1 MKTFKGLKISLALVL
16 TTAILLSSYYMLGIT
31 ASAATVSSTA
41 INTAPNTEVYS
52 TEYFNETDFKAN
64 FTAWNNNNN
73 ASVSDGILNIT
84 AGSNI
89 RASAQLHNTPSLNQ
103 FVSTSFVTKADLKAN
118 AIMWMRAN
126 KVEGQNDRLTG
137 YYVQVV
143 VNEHIDK
150 NGKHTCPVAATLY
163 KAHYNENDTYSLTK
177 IGTIPTVDS
186 INSSGAYDN
195 IRIEGNA
202 VYDETAQKTAINV
215 KVFKDT
221 TLMYSL
227 TFEDDE
233 SELQTAGK
241 VGLSVN
247 KSGADAAAMSFTSF
261 EYHTTDNNVAK
272 SSYSAAY
279 FDSVNFNNNF
289 TTFNGNTNATVNA
302 DGTLSIAKGGNDRAS
317 AQFVT
322 KKNANQSVTAIVK
335 NPHAVTDSGNVYT
348 ASSAVVWL
356 KAFNIK
362 RALNNENAAYGYFV
376 RVNFSGSNDIAQI
389 MLYKQALND
398 NGNDIANTVQLGTTV
413 NISTLS
419 SDKTKFLNVKI
430 EASVVEKDGVS
441 TITVKPYKD
450 TYINNAW
457 VISLTDDTAALQ
469 GKGVAGLSANSS
481 AATFTAFSVS
491 SNDAV
496 APAYV
501 KENSAK
507 ADSSVMFGQTISI
520 DPNATYKLSVTAD
533 GDFTEDPLILSY
545 KGGSAPL
552 EFTPTTADVV
562 TGVRYKTYTYTIAPI
577 NATPN
582 INNELVAASVGFFQK
597 SATKDQYDF
606 TGIELRKVNGDGT
619 LGVNLLVNSDFK
631 MGFFSWSDDVGKA
644 NYNPNNLLKLDS
656 YKDNRTRYTYYLDT
670 NNYNYYSKFAVEN
683 FADYLGDANEDG
695 HVDICD
701 LVRINRQI
709 SVKGNYNLYGDMNSD
724 AVLDSVD
731 LATVRT
737 DILSGKN

>member
-64 FTAWNNNNN
+64 FTAWNNNTN
-73 ASVSDGILNIT
+73 ASVSDGMLNIT

-143 VNEHIDK
+143 VN
-150 NGKHTCPVAATLY
+150 GRSCAATLY

-215 KVFKDT
+215 KVFKGI

-247 KSGADAAAMSFTSF
+247 KSGADAAAMSFKSF
-261 EYHTTDNNVAK
+261 EYHTTDNDVAK

-430 EASVVEKDGVS
+430 E
-441 TITVKPYKD
+441 
-450 TYINNAW
+450 
-457 VISLTDDTAALQ
+457 
-469 GKGVAGLSANSS
+469 
-481 AATFTAFSVS
+481 
-491 SNDAV
+491 
-496 APAYV
+496 
-501 KENSAK
+501 
-507 ADSSVMFGQTISI
+507 
-520 DPNATYKLSVTAD
+520 
-533 GDFTEDPLILSY
+533 
-545 KGGSAPL
+545 
-552 EFTPTTADVV
+552 
-562 TGVRYKTYTYTIAPI
+562 
-577 NATPN
+577 
-582 INNELVAASVGFFQK
+582 
-597 SATKDQYDF
+597 
-606 TGIELRKVNGDGT
+606 
-619 LGVNLLVNSDFK
+619 LL
-631 MGFFSWSDDVGKA
+631 
-644 NYNPNNLLKLDS
+644 LLK
-656 YKDNRTRYTYYLDT
+656 K
-670 NNYNYYSKFAVEN
+670 
-683 FADYLGDANEDG
+683 
-695 HVDICD
+695 
-701 LVRINRQI
+701 
-709 SVKGNYNLYGDMNSD
+709 
-724 AVLDSVD
+724 
-731 LATVRT
+731 TV
-737 DILSGKN
+737 

>member
-1 MKTFKGLKISLALVL
+1 MKTFKGLKISLAMVL

-31 ASAATVSSTA
+31 ASAVTVSSTA

-64 FTAWNNNNN
+64 FTAWNNNTN
-73 ASVSDGILNIT
+73 ASVSDGMLNIT
-84 AGSNI
+84 AGSSI
-89 RASAQLHNTPSLNQ
+89 RASAQLYNTPSLNQ
-103 FVSTSFVTKADLKAN
+103 FVSTAFVTAEGIKAN
-118 AIMWMRAN
+118 AIIWMRAN
-126 KVEGQNDRLTG
+126 KVKGQNDRLTG

-143 VNEHIDK
+143 VNG
-150 NGKHTCPVAATLY
+150 NYCTATLY
-163 KAHYNENDTYSLTK
+163 KAHYNEKKEYSLTE

-186 INSSGAYDN
+186 ISSSGAYAN

-215 KVFKDT
+215 KVFKGT

-247 KSGADAAAMSFTSF
+247 KSGADAATMSFTSF

-302 DGTLSIAKGGNDRAS
+302 DGTLSIAKGGNDRTS

-362 RALNNENAAYGYFV
+362 RASINENAAYGYFV
-376 RVNFSGSNDIAQI
+376 RVNFSGSNDRAQI

-398 NGNDIANTVQLGTTV
+398 NGNDIASAVQLGTTV
-413 NISTLS
+413 NIYTLS
-419 SDKTKFLNVKI
+419 SDNTKFLNVKI
-430 EASVVEKDGVS
+430 EASVVEKDGMS

-450 TYINNAW
+450 TYINDAW

-469 GKGVAGLSANSS
+469 GMGVAGLSANSS
-481 AATFTAFSVS
+481 AATFEAFSVF

-562 TGVRYKTYTYTIAPI
+562 TGIRYKTYTYTVAPT

-582 INNELVAASVGFFQK
+582 INNELVAANVGFLQK
-597 SATKDQYDF
+597 NSNKDQYDF

-631 MGFFSWSDDVGKA
+631 MGFSSWSENLGIA
-644 NYNPNNLLKLDS
+644 TYSPNNIFNPDS
-656 YKDNRTRYTYYLDT
+656 FKGSYSRYTYYIDT

-683 FADYLGDANEDG
+683 FADYLGDVNEDG
-695 HVDICD
+695 HIDICD
-701 LVRINRQI
+701 LVRINKQI

-724 AVLDSVD
+724 AVLDSID

-737 DILSGKN
+737 DILSGKNQ

>member
-1 MKTFKGLKISLALVL
+1 MKTFKGLKISLAMVL

-31 ASAATVSSTA
+31 ASAVTVSSTA

-64 FTAWNNNNN
+64 FTAWNNNTN
-73 ASVSDGILNIT
+73 ASVSDGMLNIT
-84 AGSNI
+84 AGSSI
-89 RASAQLHNTPSLNQ
+89 RASAQLYNTPSLNQ
-103 FVSTSFVTKADLKAN
+103 FVSTAFVTAEGIKAN
-118 AIMWMRAN
+118 AIIWMRAN

-143 VNEHIDK
+143 VNG
-150 NGKHTCPVAATLY
+150 NYCTATLY
-163 KAHYNENDTYSLTK
+163 KAHYNEKKEYSLTE

-186 INSSGAYDN
+186 ISSSGAYAN

-215 KVFKDT
+215 KVFKGT

-247 KSGADAAAMSFTSF
+247 KSGADAATMSFTSF

-302 DGTLSIAKGGNDRAS
+302 DGTLSIAKGGNDRTS

-362 RALNNENAAYGYFV
+362 RASINENAAYGYFV
-376 RVNFSGSNDIAQI
+376 RVNFSGSNDRAQI

-398 NGNDIANTVQLGTTV
+398 NGNDIASAVQLGTTV
-413 NISTLS
+413 NIYTLS
-419 SDKTKFLNVKI
+419 SDNTKFLNVKI
-430 EASVVEKDGVS
+430 EASVVEKDGMS

-450 TYINNAW
+450 TYINDAW

-469 GKGVAGLSANSS
+469 GMGVAGLSANSS
-481 AATFTAFSVS
+481 AATFEAFSVF

-520 DPNATYKLSVTAD
+520 NPNATYKLSVTAD

-562 TGVRYKTYTYTIAPI
+562 TGIRYKTYTYTVAPT

-582 INNELVAASVGFFQK
+582 INNELVAANVGFLQK
-597 SATKDQYDF
+597 NSNKDQYDF

-631 MGFFSWSDDVGKA
+631 MGFSSWSENLGIA
-644 NYNPNNLLKLDS
+644 TYSPNNIFNPDS
-656 YKDNRTRYTYYLDT
+656 FKGSYSRYTYYIDT

-683 FADYLGDANEDG
+683 FADYLGDVNEDG
-695 HVDICD
+695 HIDICD
-701 LVRINRQI
+701 LVRINKQI

-724 AVLDSVD
+724 AVLDSID

-737 DILSGKN
+737 DILSGKNQ

>member
-16 TTAILLSSYYMLGIT
+16 TTAILLSSSYMLGIT
-31 ASAATVSSTA
+31 ASAVTVSSTA

-64 FTAWNNNNN
+64 FTAWNNNSN
-73 ASVSDGILNIT
+73 ASVSDGMLNIT

-89 RASAQLHNTPSLNQ
+89 RASAQLYNTPSLNQ
-103 FVSTSFVTKADLKAN
+103 FVSTAFVTAEGLKAN
-118 AIMWMRAN
+118 AIIWMRAN

-143 VNEHIDK
+143 VN
-150 NGKHTCPVAATLY
+150 GSSCAATLY
-163 KAHYNENDTYSLTK
+163 KAHYNENDVYSLTK

-186 INSSGAYDN
+186 KSSSGVYLN
-195 IRIEGNA
+195 IKIEGNA
-202 VYDETAQKTAINV
+202 VYDEIANKTAINV

-241 VGLSVN
+241 VGLAAN
-247 KSGADAAAMSFTSF
+247 KSGTDAAAISFKSF
-261 EYHTTDNNVAK
+261 EYHTTDNDVAK

-289 TTFNGNTNATVNA
+289 TTFNGNTNATVND

-322 KKNANQSVTAIVK
+322 KKNANQSVMAIVK
-335 NPHAVTDSGNVYT
+335 NPNAVTDSGNVYT

-362 RALNNENAAYGYFV
+362 RASNNENAAYGYFV

-398 NGNDIANTVQLGTTV
+398 NGNDIASAVQLGTTV

-469 GKGVAGLSANSS
+469 GTGFAGLSANSS
-481 AATFTAFSVS
+481 AATFGAFSVF

-501 KENSAK
+501 KEYSAK
-507 ADSSVMFGQTISI
+507 ADSTVMFGQTISI

-562 TGVRYKTYTYTIAPI
+562 TGVRYKTYTYTVAPT

-582 INNELVAASVGFFQK
+582 INNELVAANVGFLQK
-597 SATKDQYDF
+597 NSSQDKFDF

-631 MGFFSWSDDVGKA
+631 MGFLSWSDDVGKA
-644 NYNPNNLLKLDS
+644 TYNPNNILNPDS
-656 YKDNRTRYTYYLDT
+656 FKDNRTRYTYYLDT

-683 FADYLGDANEDG
+683 FADYLGDVNEDG

-701 LVRINRQI
+701 LVRINKQI

-724 AVLDSVD
+724 AVLDLID